1 MLDNTPK
8 EKQFTLIDILLATR
22 DKHKGSIIISL
33 LNEMTNKNTFQNTCF
48 ERAATFLAMWFGEID
63 CTRNGR

>member
-8 EKQFTLIDILLATR
+8 DKQSAVVDVLLATR
-22 DKHKGSIIISL
+22 DKHMSCIIISL
-33 LNEMTNKNTFQNTCF
+33 LNEMTNKNIFQNTCF